1 MQPLDPDWE
10 RRVRES
16 FLRQDFMQHLGAEL
30 LAVRPGYCEI
40 RVPFRRELTQQ
51 HGYFHAGVSGA
62 IADSASGYAAF
73 TLMPTN
79 SSVLTVEYK
88 LNLVAPAAGDALLA
102 RAEVVRSGQTLKVCR
117 ADVFALN
124 KNAETL
130 CAATLSTIM
139 TMFHRPDS

>member
-1 MQPLDPDWE
+1 MQPFDPDFE
-10 RRVRES
+10 RKVRES
-16 FLRQDFMQHLGAEL
+16 FLRQDFMQHLGAEM

-88 LNLVAPAAGDALLA
+88 MNLVAPAVGQALVT
-102 RAEVVRSGQTLKVCR
+102 RAQVVRSGKTLKVCR
-117 ADVFALN
+117 ADVFAVQDGE
-124 KNAETL
+124 ETL
-130 CAATLSTIM
+130 CATSLSTIM
-139 TMFHRPDS
+139 TMFDRKDS